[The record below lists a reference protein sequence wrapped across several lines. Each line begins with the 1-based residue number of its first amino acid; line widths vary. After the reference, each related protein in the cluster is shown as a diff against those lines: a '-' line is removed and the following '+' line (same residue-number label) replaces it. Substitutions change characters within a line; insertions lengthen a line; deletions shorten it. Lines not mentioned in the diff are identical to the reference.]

1 MRRRLGNGLTIAAAV
16 LLWAGMAA
24 PLAAQEHE
32 KAAAYS
38 QAFLYWQFGTRLHM
52 LGEYRSAV
60 AQFEQSIELYPT
72 AEGHTYL
79 GWSLS
84 ELGRLE
90 DAIAECETAITLDPD
105 YGNPYND
112 IGVYLI
118 ELDRAE
124 EAAPWLEKAIA
135 AGRYCF
141 YQYPHFNLG
150 RIFLIEGRIDAARR
164 AFERAL
170 EIDPG
175 YLLALQ
181 GLALIREHGETL

>member
-135 AGRYCF
+135 AGRYCC

>member
-1 MRRRLGNGLTIAAAV
+1 MRRRLGNGLTIAIAA

-24 PLAAQEHE
+24 PLAAGEHE
-32 KAAAYS
+32 EAYQ
-38 QAFLYWQFGTRLHM
+38 QAFLHWQFGTQLHM

-60 AQFEQSIELYPT
+60 AQFEKSIELYPT

-90 DAIAECETAITLDPD
+90 EAIAECETAIALDPD

-118 ELDRAE
+118 ELGRTDDAV
-124 EAAPWLEKAIA
+124 PWLEKAIRA
-135 AGRYCF
+135 TRYCC

-150 RIFLIEGRIDAARR
+150 RIFLMTGRMDAARR

-170 EIDPG
+170 EFDRG
-175 YLLALQ
+175 YRPALK
-181 GLALIREHGETL
+181 GLALIREQGETL

>member
-1 MRRRLGNGLTIAAAV
+1 MRRRLGKRLTIAAAV

-38 QAFLYWQFGTRLHM
+38 QAFLHWQFGTRLHM

-79 GWSLS
+79 GWSLG

-124 EAAPWLEKAIA
+124 EAIPWLEKAIA
-135 AGRYCF
+135 AGRYCC

-150 RIFLIEGRIDAARR
+150 RIFLMEGRIDAARR

-170 EIDPG
+170 GIDPG
-175 YLLALQ
+175 YLPALQ